1 MHRTLAC
8 LTLVVSS
15 LGLSSLA
22 HADELPP
29 PSAPTPGPASA
40 PASASPAP
48 EGAAKVATETPKPSP
63 RPSPT
68 RASAVSTT
76 SAEAPASSPDE
87 YQPPK
92 VVDYYGGRIP
102 RDSVIE
108 TRPRYALLATGIAM
122 TGSAYF
128 ISLTYALSTCGA
140 KMECRSGSEWL
151 YAPIIGPF
159 MAAAKAPTTGG
170 MALATFD
177 GFVQVGGV
185 ALAAASLLS
194 QKKVVVTYGKPS
206 IQVAPMAVAGGSG
219 IGITLTHM

>member
-1 MHRTLAC
+1 MHHTLTRLA
-8 LTLVVSS
+8 LVVSF

-29 PSAPTPGPASA
+29 PSAIGSA
-40 PASASPAP
+40 PPSNSSPSTSSP
-48 EGAAKVATETPKPSP
+48 STGGDDGGRAAEAPKPTP
-63 RPSPT
+63 RPSAARAAAAPSAPT
-68 RASAVSTT
+68 DP
-76 SAEAPASSPDE
+76 EE
-87 YQPPK
+87 YRPPT

-122 TGSAYF
+122 TGGAYF

-177 GFVQVGGV
+177 GFVQVGGL

-206 IQVAPMAVAGGSG
+206 IEVTPMAVAGGSG
-219 IGITLTHM
+219 VGITLTHM

>member
-1 MHRTLAC
+1 MHRHLAR
-8 LTLVVSS
+8 LAFVVSS

-22 HADELPP
+22 YADELPP
-29 PSAPTPGPASA
+29 PSSPTAAPTSAPTP
-40 PASASPAP
+40 ASPTP
-48 EGAAKVATETPKPSP
+48 EAATNVATETPKPSP
-63 RPSPT
+63 RPNPP
-68 RASAVSTT
+68 RASVATA
-76 SAEAPASSPDE
+76 SATEPPSGPDE

-122 TGSAYF
+122 TGGAYF

>member
-1 MHRTLAC
+1 MHRTLAR
-8 LTLVVSS
+8 LAFVVSS

-29 PSAPTPGPASA
+29 PSPTTPASA
-40 PASASPAP
+40 PPPASPAP
-48 EGAAKVATETPKPSP
+48 DGAVKVATETPKPSP
-63 RPSPT
+63 RPSPP
-68 RASAVSTT
+68 RASAVPAASTEPP
-76 SAEAPASSPDE
+76 SGPDE

-140 KMECRSGSEWL
+140 KMDCRSGSEWL

-206 IQVAPMAVAGGSG
+206 IQVAPMAVGSGSG